1 MASMKG
7 RLHLSPWLRRGF
19 EAGVVGAVLA
29 VGTLAALHLSRPEP
43 RLIIPNG
50 VDGALIFAPAV
61 MALGVFVVAYPT
73 FLAAT
78 REEAILGV
86 VAAFLIAAD
95 AFMLISFMI
104 GDQVIVHALSRSL
117 PLGVVAAALAVP
129 VALVGLLV
137 GQLTAPFGFGR
148 SAGLR
153 SALTGAGLGLII
165 VLVAGY
171 TV

>member
-1 MASMKG
+1 MKG
-7 RLHLSPWLRRGF
+7 RLHLSPWLRRGI
-19 EAGVVGAVLA
+19 EAGVVGALLA

-43 RLIIPNG
+43 RLVIPNG

-61 MALGVFVVAYPT
+61 MALGVFVVTYPT

-86 VAAFLIAAD
+86 IAAFLVAAD
-95 AFMLISFMI
+95 ALMLISFVI
-104 GDQVIVHALSRSL
+104 GDQVIVHTLSRSL
-117 PLGVVAAALAVP
+117 PLGVVAAALALP
-129 VALVGLLV
+129 VAVVGLLV
-137 GQLTAPFGFGR
+137 GQITAPFGFGR

-153 SALTGAGLGLII
+153 SALGGAGFGLIL

-171 TV
+171 TI

>member
-1 MASMKG
+1 MKG
-7 RLHLSPWLRRGF
+7 RIQLSPWLRRGI

-29 VGTLAALHLSRPEP
+29 AGTLAALQLSRPEP
-43 RLIIPNG
+43 RLVIPNG

-61 MALGVFVVAYPT
+61 VALGVFVVAYPT

-95 AFMLISFMI
+95 ALMLISFMI
-104 GDQVIVHALSRSL
+104 GDQVVVHALSRSL
-117 PLGVVAAALAVP
+117 PLGVVAAAIAVP

-153 SALTGAGLGLII
+153 SAVTGAGLGLVI
-165 VLVAGY
+165 VLAAGY
-171 TV
+171 SI

>member
-1 MASMKG
+1 MKA
-7 RLHLSPWLRRGF
+7 RLHLSPWLRRGI

-29 VGTLAALHLSRPEP
+29 LGTLAALHLSRPEP

-78 REEAILGV
+78 REEAVLGV
-86 VAAFLIAAD
+86 FAAFLIAAD
-95 AFMLISFMI
+95 VLMLISFTL
-104 GDQVIVHALSRSL
+104 GDQVFVHALARSL
-117 PLGVVAAALAVP
+117 PLGVLGAALAVP

-171 TV
+171 TI

>member
-1 MASMKG
+1 MKD
-7 RLHLSPWLRRGF
+7 RLRLPPWLRRGF
-19 EAGVVGAVLA
+19 EAGIVGALLA
-29 VGTLAALHLSRPEP
+29 IGTLAALHLSQPEP
-43 RLIIPNG
+43 RLAIPHG

-86 VAAFLIAAD
+86 VAAFLVAAD
-95 AFMLISFMI
+95 ALMLISFLV
-104 GDQVIVHALSRSL
+104 GDQVIVHALSRTL
-117 PLGVVAAALAVP
+117 PLGVVAAALALP
-129 VALVGLLV
+129 VALAGLLV

-148 SAGLR
+148 STGLR
-153 SALTGAGLGLII
+153 SALGGAGLGLII
-165 VLVAGY
+165 VLAAGY

>member
-1 MASMKG
+1 MNSMKSH
-7 RLHLSPWLRRGF
+7 LHLSPWLRRGI

-29 VGTLAALHLSRPEP
+29 VGTLAALQLSRPEP
-43 RLIIPNG
+43 RLVIPNG

-78 REEAILGV
+78 REEAILGAF
-86 VAAFLIAAD
+86 AAFLIAAD
-95 AFMLISFMI
+95 ALMLISFAL
-104 GDQVIVHALSRSL
+104 GDQVIVRALSRSL
-117 PLGVVAAALAVP
+117 PLGVVGAALAAP

-137 GQLTAPFGFGR
+137 GQFTAPFGFGR

-153 SALTGAGLGLII
+153 SALAGAGLGLIV
-165 VLVAGY
+165 VLAAGY
-171 TV
+171 TI

>member
-1 MASMKG
+1 MKG
-7 RLHLSPWLRRGF
+7 RLRLFPWLRRGF
-19 EAGVVGAVLA
+19 EAGIVGAVLA
-29 VGTLAALHLSRPEP
+29 VGTLAALQLSRPEP
-43 RLIIPNG
+43 RLFLPNG

-61 MALGVFVVAYPT
+61 VALGVLVVAYPT

-78 REEAILGV
+78 REEAILGA

-95 AFMLISFMI
+95 ALMLISFMI
-104 GDQVIVHALSRSL
+104 GDQVMVHALSRSL

-171 TV
+171 TI